1 MTTPNINIDLAPV
14 LEGLPKSIAF
24 LFKLFFGKVILNN
37 QRLEALSQAQNIK
50 DANLIEQ
57 GLAEF
62 RDNKFILGNELLNNP
77 TTVVGCIENN
87 RQNVEINNALSC
99 LKYTQDFLH
108 SANDENFSE
117 TDFSETFFNKWFNH
131 AKEVSDEE
139 LQGLWGKLL
148 AEEIQSPNSINYMI
162 LNTFSLMSKKQMLN
176 FTNLVKYNA
185 YEHYIFYDSDAD
197 FSHRF
202 DGLSYVEFLELQD
215 LNIVKTPHISNM
227 HESVTI
233 PHNDEGYYFSKGGD
247 GDYYLEINSNT
258 EVFVNIFRLTSIGM
272 KLLSIV
278 ESNLDMK
285 ENCKEFAKNILKFKS
300 LENIDSIEI
309 FKKDKEKIGN
319 YIFIDKVTRA

>member
-24 LFKLFFGKVILNN
+24 LFKLIFGKVILNN

-62 RDNKFILGNELLNNP
+62 RDNKFILGNGLLNNP

-185 YEHYIFYDSDAD
+185 FTEYVFYDSKKDW
-197 FSHRF
+197 SNRF
-202 DGLSYVEFLELQD
+202 DEISYSDFLELQD
-215 LNIVKTPHISNM
+215 LNIIKASHIGNI
-227 HESVTI
+227 HESI
-233 PHNDEGYYFSKGGD
+233 SLPKDIEEYYFSKGGD
-247 GDYYLEINSNT
+247 GDYCLLINSDK
-258 EVFVNIFRLTSIGM
+258 EIHPNIFRLTSIGM

-278 ESNLDMK
+278 ESNLDME
-285 ENCKEFAKNILKFKS
+285 ENCREFAKNVLKFNS
-300 LENIDSIEI
+300 LENVDSIEI
-309 FKKDKEKIGN
+309 FKKDKEKLGN

>member
-1 MTTPNINIDLAPV
+1 MTTSNINIDLAPV
-14 LEGLPKSIAF
+14 LEGVPKSIAF
-24 LFKLFFGKVILNN
+24 LFKLIFGKVILNN
-37 QRLEALSQAQNIK
+37 QRLEALSQAQNAK

-99 LKYTQDFLH
+99 LKYTQDFLG

-117 TDFSETFFNKWFNH
+117 IDFSETFFNKWFNH

-185 YEHYIFYDSDAD
+185 YEHYIFYDSNAD

-227 HESVTI
+227 HENITI
-233 PHNDEGYYFSKGGD
+233 NRNDEGYYFSKGGK
-247 GDYYLEINSNT
+247 GDYYLRTNSQKEISVST
-258 EVFVNIFRLTSIGM
+258 FKLTSIGL

-278 ESNLDMK
+278 ENSLNMN
-285 ENCKEFAKNILKFKS
+285 ENCKEFAKNVLKFKS

-309 FKKDKEKIGN
+309 FKRNAENSDD
-319 YIFIDKVTRA
+319 YTFIDEVTKS